1 MRRRLLFI
9 PVLFWLA
16 SFVCARAAFGQ
27 TGDVAIVVNESNPVT
42 NLSRLELRRI
52 FAGEKHTWPGSLPIK
67 LFVRGPG
74 AHERT
79 ALLKMLAMTES
90 QYRQYWTA
98 QVFRGEAQAEP
109 LALPSNGMLKE
120 AVTAF
125 PGAVAFM
132 DTQDV
137 KPGMKVV
144 KVDGHMPG
152 EAGYPLN

>member
-1 MRRRLLFI
+1 MRTKLLFI
-9 PVLFWLA
+9 PLLFWLT
-16 SFVCARAAFGQ
+16 SFVCAPVALAQSGA
-27 TGDVAIVVNESNPVT
+27 VAIVVNEENPVT
-42 NLSRLELRRI
+42 NLSRIELRRI
-52 FAGEKHTWPGSLPIK
+52 FAGQKHSWPSGVPIK
-67 LFVRGPG
+67 LFVRAPG

-79 ALLKMLAMTES
+79 ALLKLLAMTES
-90 QYRQYWTA
+90 EYKGYWTA

-109 LALPSNGMLKE
+109 LALFSNGMQKE

-125 PGAVAFM
+125 PGAVVLM

-144 KVDGHMPG
+144 KMDGHMPS